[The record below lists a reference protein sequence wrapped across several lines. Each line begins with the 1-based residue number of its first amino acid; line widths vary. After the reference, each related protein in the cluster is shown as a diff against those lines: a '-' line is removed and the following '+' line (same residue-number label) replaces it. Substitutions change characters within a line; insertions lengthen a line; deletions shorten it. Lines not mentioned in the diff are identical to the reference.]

1 MILFFNWKIN
11 DIGTNN
17 TVIIGV
23 SLIMFGFT
31 FVCVWVCQNSHT
43 SEVDQEMIIY
53 WGLVAGRCVGG
64 AIDLG
69 GSGETR
75 GAKRPRL
82 GVDWLAEGKM

>member
-1 MILFFNWKIN
+1 
-11 DIGTNN
+11 
-17 TVIIGV
+17 
-23 SLIMFGFT
+23 MFHSKCLGSPLRG
-31 FVCVWVCQNSHT
+31 CQNSHI

-53 WGLVAGRCVGG
+53 WVLVAGRCVGG

>member
-1 MILFFNWKIN
+1 
-11 DIGTNN
+11 
-17 TVIIGV
+17 
-23 SLIMFGFT
+23 MFGFT
-31 FVCVWVCQNSHT
+31 LECVWVCRQNSHIW
-43 SEVDQEMIIY
+43 EVDQEMIIY
-53 WGLVAGRCVGG
+53 WVLVAGRCVGG